1 MTSPTID
8 PPDGLPD
15 SIVTTLTESSDGQ
28 LREIIHY
35 AQSLLASHPPIT
47 EAIEERQAEEL
58 LQVKEQD
65 GYTIAIVERPDETGA
80 DRGPFAYMV
89 KWQPSIEGEKGGYH
103 WHYLGRVHGD
113 AAEAARD

>member
-15 SIVTTLTESSDGQ
+15 SIVTTLTERSDSQ

-35 AQSLLASHPPIT
+35 AQSLLEASPELT
-47 EAIEERQAEEL
+47 EAIDARQSEEL
-58 LQVKEQD
+58 LRVEEHD
-65 GYTIAIVERPDETGA
+65 GYTIAIVERPAETGV
-80 DRGPFAYMV
+80 DRGPFAYRV
-89 KWQPSIEGEKGGYH
+89 KWQPAIDGDGGHYH

-113 AAEAARD
+113 AAGDARD